1 MDIISAMKE
10 RRSVRAFSDKP
21 VSREDIETVIA
32 AAGLAPSAI
41 NLQPWEFIVT
51 YGEEK
56 ERLVRRLKKA
66 HAERK
71 VSCGPGTAKPLPQK
85 YTERSRKALAVM
97 EPKIS
102 QTGMPFNRFIEDG
115 SCSFYGAPIAIIVA
129 IDRVFPSIRYLDVGM
144 SVSYLLL
151 AAQAKGLS
159 TCPIGL
165 IVAYADDIVDVL
177 NISSEKE
184 ILLGISMGYA
194 DQTAPAN
201 DFKTGR
207 EDLSKILSW
216 YE

>member
-1 MDIISAMKE
+1 MDIISAMKG
-10 RRSVRAFSDKP
+10 RRSVRAYQEKP
-21 VSREDIETVIA
+21 VSRRDIEAVIA

-41 NLQPWEFIVT
+41 NLQPWEFIVS

-56 ERLVRRLKKA
+56 ERLVSRLKKA

-85 YTERSRKALAVM
+85 YTERSRQALAVM

-102 QTGMPFNRFIEDG
+102 QTGISFNRFIEEG
-115 SCSFYGAPIAIIVA
+115 SCSFYGAPIAIIVT
-129 IDRVFPSIRYLDVGM
+129 IDRVFPAIRYLDVGLG
-144 SVSYLLL
+144 VSYLLL

-165 IVAYADDIVDVL
+165 IVAYADDITDVL
-177 NISSEKE
+177 NISPEKE

-194 DQTAPAN
+194 DESAPAN

-207 EDLSKILSW
+207 EELSEILNW

>member
-1 MDIISAMKE
+1 MDIFSAMKE
-10 RRSVRAFSDKP
+10 RRSVRAYQEKP
-21 VSREDIETVIA
+21 VSRRDVEAVIA

-41 NLQPWEFIVT
+41 NLQPWEFIVS

-71 VSCGPGTAKPLPQK
+71 VSCGPGTARPLPQK
-85 YTERSRKALAVM
+85 YADRSRKAFAVM

-102 QTGMPFNRFIEDG
+102 RTGMAFNRFIEEG
-115 SCSFYGAPIAIIVA
+115 SCSFYGAPIAVIVT
-129 IDRVFPSIRYLDVGM
+129 IDKVFPSIRYLDVGLG
-144 SVSYLLL
+144 VSYLLL
-151 AAQAKGLS
+151 AAQARGLS

-165 IVAYADDIVDVL
+165 IVAYADEIADVL
-177 NISSEKE
+177 AIAPEKE
-184 ILLGISMGYA
+184 ILLGIAMGYA
-194 DQTAPAN
+194 DETAPAN

-207 EDLSKILSW
+207 EELSEILSW